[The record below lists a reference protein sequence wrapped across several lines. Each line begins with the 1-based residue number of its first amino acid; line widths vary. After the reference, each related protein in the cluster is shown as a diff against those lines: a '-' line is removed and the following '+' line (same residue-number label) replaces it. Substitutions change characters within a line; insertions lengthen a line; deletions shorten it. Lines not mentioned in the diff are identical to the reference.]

1 MSLVPENEEYQMKKS
16 IKVLLIT
23 SIFLLQGCGGN
34 DGAND
39 PVPAEVTLTG
49 VFLDSPV
56 VNIDYMT
63 TGSTG
68 AITRDY
74 KVDPIYKTNAEGEYE
89 YSAGETITFAIGDLT
104 FPPVSAAG
112 TVTPLDIAGTS
123 DPNDLEA
130 VNMIRLLQTLDVDGD
145 PSNGITISQEAKGVA
160 SPLESFDIA
169 ENDFAS
175 AVDTLIKNGG
185 QETVPT
191 ELVSAAKAVAHFEET
206 LSGASGVTFNT
217 IKGSWKSPN
226 GLVIIH
232 FLPDGRYLA
241 MRWEQEDG
249 SEGFEYG
256 TYVASNGNITFT
268 TKENNDGDAIICW
281 EPKGVLCGV
290 GDVPATVWSYSL
302 TDNEISMSPVD
313 EDTVYTLNR
322 VEATNSP
329 VDGLWELLD
338 YNVLAYFTGGNKVFY
353 VDYLQNQDTNENV
366 FEVGSYNLNTTEAG
380 NSVIEVS
387 ISRTYNET
395 GLVCEQ
401 SGGSPCDEF
410 VDAYSI
416 NNGQLIL
423 VSTDDPVEKGD
434 RAYLNSVFDNDS
446 PANTAKLVAQ
456 KDYEKDIAD
465 NESYGT
471 EIEDDFRTRIETV
484 GIYQASDLEAS
495 TVSTKFNIDEAST
508 IVKEGDSNSRVE
520 ARLYAIYK
528 YPDQDLYVEA
538 SVRLRDFGASTT
550 AAYTV
555 LTCFG
560 SNCDDELS
568 LEGTA
573 SFLGNFTGDHEM
585 KISWDSSAAAFVFL
599 VDGAE
604 AGRIAMS
611 DYNADSRVID
621 AGGYTFDPA
630 DYTGASVNAEV
641 RNVEAG
647 GAGFIEVHVDEVSID
662 GEVYDDFTAG
672 LINEAKWGY
681 RSKDH

>member
-1 MSLVPENEEYQMKKS
+1 MKNS
-16 IKVLLIT
+16 IKVFLL
-23 SIFLLQGCGGN
+23 SSVFVLQGCGGN
-34 DGAND
+34 DDSSDLGSG
-39 PVPAEVTLTG
+39 EVTLTG

-56 VNIDYMT
+56 VNMDYMT
-63 TGSTG
+63 TNSSGV
-68 AITRDY
+68 ITRDY
-74 KVDPIYKTNAEGEYE
+74 KVDSKYKTNADGEYE
-89 YSAGETITFAIGDLT
+89 YTAGETVTFAIGDLT

-145 PSNGITISQEAKGVA
+145 PSNGITITDDAKSVA
-160 SPLESFDIA
+160 TPLERFDIP
-169 ENDFAS
+169 ESDFAN
-175 AVDTLIKNGG
+175 AVDTLIKHGG

-191 ELVSAAKAVAHFEET
+191 ELVSAAQAVAHFEKT
-206 LSGASGVTFNT
+206 LSDTTGVAFDT
-217 IKGSWKSPN
+217 IKGSWRASD
-226 GLVIIH
+226 GSVIIH
-232 FLPDGRYLA
+232 FFPDGRYLA
-241 MRWEQEDG
+241 MQWEDG
-249 SEGFEYG
+249 AEGFEYG

-281 EPKGVLCGV
+281 EPKGVLCGE
-290 GDVPATVWSYSL
+290 GNVPAVVWPYTL
-302 TDNEISMSPVD
+302 TDNKISMFPSD

-329 VDGLWELLD
+329 VDGLWEALD
-338 YNVLAYFTGGNKVFY
+338 YNGLVYFTGGDKVFY
-353 VDYLQNQDTNENV
+353 VDYLQNQGTNENI
-366 FEVGSYNLNTTEAG
+366 FEVGSYSLNTTEDG
-380 NSVIEVS
+380 NNIIEVS
-387 ISRTYNET
+387 LNRTYDGT
-395 GLVCEQ
+395 GLNCEQ
-401 SGGSPCDEF
+401 SGDSPCSRF

-416 NNGQLIL
+416 VNGQLIL
-423 VSTDDPVEKGD
+423 MSTDDPVEKGD

-456 KDYEKDIAD
+456 KDYAKDIAD

-471 EIEDDFRTRIETV
+471 EIEDDFRALIETV

-495 TVSTKFNIDEAST
+495 TVGAKFDIDELST
-508 IVKEGDSNSRVE
+508 IVKEANSNSRIE

-528 YPDQDLYVEA
+528 YPNQNLYVEA
-538 SVRLRDFGASTT
+538 SIRLRSFGDSTT

-560 SNCDDELS
+560 SDCEDEVS

-573 SFLGNFTGDHEM
+573 PYLGSFTGDHEM
-585 KISWDSSAAAFVFL
+585 KISWDSSAEAFVFV

-604 AGRIAMS
+604 VGRIAMS

-621 AGGYTFDPA
+621 VGGYTFDPE
-630 DYTGASVNAEV
+630 DYTGASINAEV
-641 RNVEAG
+641 RNIEAG
-647 GAGFIEVHVDEVSID
+647 DSGFIEVHVDEVSID

-672 LINEAKWGY
+672 LIDETKWY
-681 RSKDH
+681 YHSKDH